1 MRVAYIT
8 GKRGDVALGKEASKL
23 GDSNKARTRID
34 SVELVGYRVVP
45 DKSKNNSS
53 THKQATMTP
62 RQAGFF
68 CLAASRLYGNA
79 PPEER
84 LGRSP
89 LQRAM
94 FVFALPDSQ
103 P

>member
-8 GKRGDVALGKEASKL
+8 SKKGDVALGKEASKL
-23 GDSNKARTRID
+23 GDSNKARTLT
-34 SVELVGYRVVP
+34 VEPGGYRVVP

-68 CLAASRLYGNA
+68 LPGHL
-79 PPEER
+79 ETVWER
-84 LGRSP
+84 SG
-89 LQRAM
+89 AWT
-94 FVFALPDSQ
+94 
-103 P
+103 

>member
-8 GKRGDVALGKEASKL
+8 SKKGEVALGKEASKL
-23 GDSNKARTRID
+23 GDSNKARIRID
-34 SVELVGYRVVP
+34 LGGYRVVP

-68 CLAASRLYGNA
+68 LPVDSRLYGNA
-79 PPEER
+79 HR
-84 LGRSP
+84 AALMRGYSGSVRNMSK
-89 LQRAM
+89 LQHRIA
-94 FVFALPDSQ
+94 
-103 P
+103 